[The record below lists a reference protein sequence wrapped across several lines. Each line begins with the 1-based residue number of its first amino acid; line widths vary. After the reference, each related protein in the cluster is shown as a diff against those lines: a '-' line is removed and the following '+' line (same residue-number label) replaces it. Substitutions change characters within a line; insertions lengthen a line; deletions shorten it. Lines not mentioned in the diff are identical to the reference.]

1 MDLSINCTVITLEY
15 KNRLHQLNKLIVVG
29 LTIFPN
35 HPTPKVSCT
44 ATKAKKPSR
53 TNTLLAKK
61 KKKSRTNPLYFAVFL
76 CIIYLLLLFFF
87 FFSGSDL
94 LLIVLVF
101 FFNKD
106 ISCYFIFS
114 LLFFLLVFP
123 LFLFMIFF
131 ITLPAICKLQTA
143 RENVTERER
152 EQTSHE
158 ENKVLLD
165 EKRLVQCT
173 KANNPL
179 GPNNLLNLYN
189 I

>member
-1 MDLSINCTVITLEY
+1 MDLSINWTVITLEY

-61 KKKSRTNPLYFAVFL
+61 KKKNQEPIR
-76 CIIYLLLLFFF
+76 CILQSSCALFIYYYFFF
-87 FFSGSDL
+87 FFKLRSATYCSSL
-94 LLIVLVF
+94 

-173 KANNPL
+173 KANKPL